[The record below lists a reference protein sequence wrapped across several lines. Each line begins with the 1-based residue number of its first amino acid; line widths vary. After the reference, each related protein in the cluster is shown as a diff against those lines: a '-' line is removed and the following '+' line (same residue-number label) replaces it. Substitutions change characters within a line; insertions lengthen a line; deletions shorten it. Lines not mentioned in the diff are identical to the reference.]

1 MTENRL
7 ITGWQ
12 RQEMKGFGKKIAIPV
27 ALVLLGGIL
36 LWISGSPARNAK
48 QIVPGM
54 SFETVLK
61 LLGEPENREETD
73 GMNLCYFK
81 PNFAAAG
88 QIKVGFDNQKKAV
101 YLKIWEDVPPQ
112 WDLRKGAS
120 SSQPAAPPDRR

>member
-1 MTENRL
+1 L
-7 ITGWQ
+7 
-12 RQEMKGFGKKIAIPV
+12 
-27 ALVLLGGIL
+27 
-36 LWISGSPARNAK
+36 K

-61 LLGEPENREETD
+61 LLGEPENRQEKD
-73 GMNLCYFK
+73 GMVLCYFK
-81 PNFAAAG
+81 PNFAAAV

-120 SSQPAAPPDRR
+120 V

>member
-1 MTENRL
+1 
-7 ITGWQ
+7 
-12 RQEMKGFGKKIAIPV
+12 MKGIGKMTVIRV
-27 ALVLLGGIL
+27 AFVLVGGIL
-36 LWISGSPARNAK
+36 LWISGGPARNAK

-61 LLGEPENREETD
+61 LLREPENRQEND
-73 GMNLCYFK
+73 RMNLCYFK

-112 WDLRKGAS
+112 
-120 SSQPAAPPDRR
+120 